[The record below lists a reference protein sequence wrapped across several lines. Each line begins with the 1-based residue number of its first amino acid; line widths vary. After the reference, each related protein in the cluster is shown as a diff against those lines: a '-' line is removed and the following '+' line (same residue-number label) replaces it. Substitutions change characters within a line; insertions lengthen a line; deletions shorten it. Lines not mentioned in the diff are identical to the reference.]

1 MSRSTK
7 VENANSKN
15 SSKPRFHLSKTPS
28 DGGPSTPWGAT
39 FDLLHLLLTRYR
51 CHSCQWQYPEIPT
64 TIITMGVHITTIA
77 YLRVLIIEIG
87 STIFWMVVEA
97 QGIHGLPGQLIMTAS
112 PVLWTGWPTGLE
124 ALIVLTLQQLNE
136 GFVVKHPIN
145 SWSWVIFVSS
155 ISMLGTWPNGTCWL
169 EIGWNWKVAGYKR
182 FDNLSTFSL
191 FTFARPSQT
200 LRSCKGHGVTQLY
213 KPKWARQ
220 NCT

>member
-15 SSKPRFHLSKTPS
+15 ASKPRFHLSKTPS

-51 CHSCQWQYPEIPT
+51 CHSCQWQYPGIPT

-97 QGIHGLPGQLIMTAS
+97 HKIHGLPGQLIMTAS
-112 PVLWTGWPTGLE
+112 PVLDHGMTNRARGSDSPYPPATQW
-124 ALIVLTLQQLNE
+124 
-136 GFVVKHPIN
+136 GFCSETSHHLLKLGDFC
-145 SWSWVIFVSS
+145 IFHFHVGN
-155 ISMLGTWPNGTCWL
+155 MTKWNLL
-169 EIGWNWKVAGYKR
+169 VRNWKVAGYKR
-182 FDNLSTFSL
+182 FDNLSTKTWKNL
-191 FTFARPSQT
+191 
-200 LRSCKGHGVTQLY
+200 
-213 KPKWARQ
+213 
-220 NCT
+220 